1 MKQCDTVVKDTLIL
15 PWFQNISLKRL
26 EIQFL
31 LITPKFPCEM
41 RAIKTFVLRGCQR
54 RIEGESFPL
63 KGWLKLVLSAS
74 VHFSDFVSNCVIYQ
88 ERYRQIFNLHIFVR
102 NWSKLVI
109 RHCECYF
116 QCDGVN
122 RNWGNVYQC
131 CICIAFFCQ
140 SSLRATFTNLS
151 CCNAIAGKVLL

>member
-102 NWSKLVI
+102 NLSKLII

-116 QCDGVN
+116 QWDGVN

-131 CICIAFFCQ
+131 CICIGFFCP
-140 SSLRATFTNLS
+140 SSLRATFANMS
-151 CCNAIAGKVLL
+151 CCNAIEGKVLL